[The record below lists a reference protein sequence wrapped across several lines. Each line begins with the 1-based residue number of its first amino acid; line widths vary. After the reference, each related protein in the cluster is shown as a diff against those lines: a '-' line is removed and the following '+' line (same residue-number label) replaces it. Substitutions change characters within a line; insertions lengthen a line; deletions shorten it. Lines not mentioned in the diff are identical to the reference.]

1 MIRRVD
7 RVSAVVVV
15 VIALVIVIRGS
26 VVVGVIMNIPLPSAL
41 VHARPPFRLRIRRR
55 ERARVR
61 RRRRP
66 RHVLRAEHRFQ
77 HAHLLFEK

>member
-1 MIRRVD
+1 MICRVHRR
-7 RVSAVVVV
+7 VVVV
-15 VIALVIVIRGS
+15 LVIVRGS